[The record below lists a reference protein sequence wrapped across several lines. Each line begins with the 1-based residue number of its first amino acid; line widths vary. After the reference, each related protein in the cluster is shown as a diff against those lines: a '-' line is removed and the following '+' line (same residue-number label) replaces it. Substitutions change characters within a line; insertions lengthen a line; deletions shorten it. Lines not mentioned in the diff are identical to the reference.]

1 MFDEN
6 GVKNIHDF
14 EDKISNDEF
23 LTPFLTQSANNRLK
37 SIVSTIQEEQNR
49 IIRLPIA
56 KNSIVQGVAGSG
68 KTTVALHRLSYLIYN
83 YKKYALPEDFL
94 IISPNEI
101 FMSYISSILID
112 LEADKSNSFSLN
124 KVFEFACGN
133 EYKILNKH
141 DQYEKLK
148 TKKISTDYL
157 SYKNSSSFAE
167 LIDKYIEDYEHNL
180 FYKDLVVRG
189 VKILDKE
196 EVIKYFKNPHKLNIF
211 SLALN
216 GSRKLALELSI
227 NEDLKL
233 KAFSNINRS
242 DATITKKYELK
253 NLVES
258 GNFGYVKNNFNYKFN
273 ILTMYKELISNVEKY
288 SNYTEINILKE
299 QTLKNL
305 KNKIFSY
312 DDLGPVLYLYSKHM
326 DVPYFEKLKCV
337 FLDEAQD
344 LSYLMFLALRKLFK
358 NAKFSIFGD
367 IAQGIYSYQSVGGWE
382 EVQNII
388 GDCELLY
395 LNRSYRT
402 SIEIM
407 AEANNTLAKLGVEP
421 ANNVVRHG
429 EEVEFIKTCNFETI
443 KAQLEKLNNEYSNT
457 AIIVK
462 DTDELHKAEEMLKDL
477 NLVVLDETNLTYGQ
491 VKNTLLTVQTAKG
504 LEFDS
509 VIIFDN
515 SSYTETPLD
524 LRLLYVAKTRAL
536 HKLIINGVK

>member
-1 MFDEN
+1 M
-6 GVKNIHDF
+6 
-14 EDKISNDEF
+14 
-23 LTPFLTQSANNRLK
+23 L
-37 SIVSTIQEEQNR
+37 
-49 IIRLPIA
+49 
-56 KNSIVQGVAGSG
+56 
-68 KTTVALHRLSYLIYN
+68 KTT
-83 YKKYALPEDFL
+83 
-94 IISPNEI
+94 
-101 FMSYISSILID
+101 
-112 LEADKSNSFSLN
+112 
-124 KVFEFACGN
+124 
-133 EYKILNKH
+133 
-141 DQYEKLK
+141 
-148 TKKISTDYL
+148 
-157 SYKNSSSFAE
+157 
-167 LIDKYIEDYEHNL
+167 
-180 FYKDLVVRG
+180 
-189 VKILDKE
+189 
-196 EVIKYFKNPHKLNIF
+196 
-211 SLALN
+211 
-216 GSRKLALELSI
+216 
-227 NEDLKL
+227 
-233 KAFSNINRS
+233 
-242 DATITKKYELK
+242 
-253 NLVES
+253 
-258 GNFGYVKNNFNYKFN
+258 
-273 ILTMYKELISNVEKY
+273 LT
-288 SNYTEINILKE
+288 T
-299 QTLKNL
+299 
-305 KNKIFSY
+305 
-312 DDLGPVLYLYSKHM
+312 YSKHM